1 MLFARYYFWIA
12 PHLLLAILL
21 VRLVRLR
28 MQEQLPFF
36 LAYIL
41 FELVEFLA
49 SFIIGLFIQQLDSPF
64 RTAVYRWVVLVFG
77 NGINTLLGLGV
88 IYELGSE
95 LVISH
100 SPLAPV
106 LRRIL
111 GGILALLVLVAAI
124 SSGAMSDVSV
134 HRVVNIFQVLDFS
147 SSLIQVGMLLVLFV
161 LTRVL
166 QISWRSWTAGIA
178 LGLGISACIDL
189 ASAAWR
195 ANFGESG
202 FIAVDIAQM
211 AAFHVC
217 VVVWL
222 VYLFLPERARTFSG
236 AGLEKNDLE
245 LWNEQVEKMV
255 RR

>member
-28 MQEQLPFF
+28 VQKQLPLF
-36 LAYIL
+36 LAYVV
-41 FELVEFLA
+41 FQLVQFLTA
-49 SFIIGLFIQQLDSPF
+49 FVISLFIFYIHSPLT
-64 RTAVYRWVVLVFG
+64 TAVYRWALLFG
-77 NGINTLLGLGV
+77 NGISTLLVIGV
-88 IYELGSE
+88 IYELANEMVLSR
-95 LVISH
+95 

-106 LRRIL
+106 LRPVFGGTL
-111 GGILALLVLVAAI
+111 GALVLAAAI
-124 SSGAMSDVSV
+124 SSGAMSDISV
-134 HRVVNIFQVLDFS
+134 HRVMNMLQLLDFC
-147 SSLIQVGMLLVLFV
+147 SSLVQAGMLVMLFL
-161 LTRVL
+161 LTSALR
-166 QISWRSWTAGIA
+166 IRWRSLTAGIA
-178 LGLGISACIDL
+178 VGFGIFACIDL

-195 ANFGESG
+195 AGFGSTS
-202 FIAVDIAQM
+202 FIAVDISEM

-222 VYLFLPERARTFSG
+222 VYLFLPERARIFSG
-236 AGLEKNDLE
+236 TGLEKNDLE

>member
-28 MQEQLPFF
+28 VQKQLPLF
-36 LAYIL
+36 LAYVV
-41 FELVEFLA
+41 FQLVQFLTA
-49 SFIIGLFIQQLDSPF
+49 FVISLFIFYIHSPLT
-64 RTAVYRWVVLVFG
+64 TAVYRLVLLFG
-77 NGINTLLGLGV
+77 NGISTLLVIGV
-88 IYELGSE
+88 MYELANE
-95 LVISH
+95 LVLSR
-100 SPLAPV
+100 SRLAPV
-106 LRRIL
+106 LRPVFGGTL
-111 GGILALLVLVAAI
+111 GALVLVAAI

-147 SSLIQVGMLLVLFV
+147 SSLVQVGMLLVLFV
-161 LTRVL
+161 LNRVL
-166 QISWRSWTAGIA
+166 QISWRSWTAGVA

-195 ANFGESG
+195 AGFGSAS
-202 FIAVDIAQM
+202 FIAVDISEM

-236 AGLEKNDLE
+236 TGLEKNDLE